1 MKPNKINTMK
11 NMFIVFLMLCSINIY
26 CQKED
31 MLGIW
36 YRNFTDNIHLIVV
49 QESDGYNFINF
60 NEKENIMIGE
70 ENIIKI
76 TDSYIETS
84 FTNDIDQTM
93 YFKYEIV
100 NGPDNEK
107 MLHCLARE
115 EGDKFYT
122 YSWKIGRAHV

>member
-1 MKPNKINTMK
+1 
-11 NMFIVFLMLCSINIY
+11 MLCSINIY

-31 MLGIW
+31 MPGIW
-36 YRNFTDNIHLIVV
+36 YRNYTNNIHLIVV
-49 QESDGYNFINF
+49 KEGDGYKFINF
-60 NEKENIMIGE
+60 DEEENIMIGE

-76 TDSYIETS
+76 TDNYIETS

-107 MLHCLARE
+107 MLHCLAKE
-115 EGDKFYT
+115 EWDRDYV
-122 YSWKIGRAHV
+122 YSWSFKREKLVFDKW